1 MATMTA
7 RGPRTQSIGH
17 ALPHPTFFFL
27 FLHVKISDILF
38 FRKTRGSVSIGGVL
52 EVTFRPSVRKVRFP
66 LHIRLAACWWHFALH
81 FQVVG
86 YDRHSPIQ
94 GASH

>member
-1 MATMTA
+1 MAIMTA
-7 RGPRTQSIGH
+7 PGPRTPAFDLSCH
-17 ALPHPTFFFL
+17 TVFL
-27 FLHVKISDILF
+27 FPSLVKIFSILF

-66 LHIRLAACWWHFALH
+66 LHSDWRLAGGILLCIFRWSAMI
-81 FQVVG
+81 
-86 YDRHSPIQ
+86 DISRIQ